1 MSTFYTVLGL
11 PETATDDEIKQTYR
25 ALAKKYH
32 PDLHPGDAET
42 AKKFAEVNEAM
53 ETLGDPA
60 KRKAYDDKRAADK
73 KRAEQ
78 GSTDAAAMARA
89 RAAAAARARAAAQA
103 AASRPYM
110 GTAAGAQQVIAD
122 ARRQAYNDGF
132 AAGRQAAESSRNAT
146 AETWKKSADNWKREA
161 EKSHEEVEILKAAL
175 EKARTRATDAEASAR
190 RLELALKAQTNA
202 AENAQLG
209 ADMEITAMRE
219 SYEERL
225 SIEREARKL
234 SEDDKVR
241 LSREV
246 LRLKEELAAFKAET
260 AANNSASE

>member
-1 MSTFYTVLGL
+1 
-11 PETATDDEIKQTYR
+11 
-25 ALAKKYH
+25 
-32 PDLHPGDAET
+32 
-42 AKKFAEVNEAM
+42 
-53 ETLGDPA
+53 
-60 KRKAYDDKRAADK
+60 
-73 KRAEQ
+73 
-78 GSTDAAAMARA
+78 
-89 RAAAAARARAAAQA
+89 
-103 AASRPYM
+103 
-110 GTAAGAQQVIAD
+110 
-122 ARRQAYNDGF
+122 NDGF
-132 AAGRQAAESSRNAT
+132 AAGRQAAESARNAT

-202 AENAQLG
+202 AENAKLG

-246 LRLKEELAAFKAET
+246 LRLKEELAAFKTET